1 MAELLLP
8 GSDEPVMQVDHAFAD
23 AEEGAER
30 STQVIVHPH
39 PFYTYSQPIVVRA
52 GMTLAEIVAAAGIPA
67 TYHGFLRVFVDDME
81 VPRAQWAFVRP
92 RVGRHVYVRAT
103 PQGGG
108 HGGKNIL
115 SMVLMLV
122 VVVAASFFA
131 PMIAGAMLP
140 GMVGAAAGSAT
151 AFAFSAVTH
160 IIGAGLTIL
169 GAMAI
174 NALIPPPSMQGEGLA
189 SQRALLSGVKNQ
201 FAPYA
206 DIPRHFGKRRVY
218 PLMAAHPYTEA
229 QGKKRYL
236 RVLLAVGWGPLSISD
251 IKIGETPIANFNQ
264 VEYEVREGWDAAH
277 ALFGTLPVGKSAD
290 TAQTLFTNSVS
301 EDSFSI
307 LLDDAGVDASG
318 NAIVG
323 VGAWQTRTTLD
334 GVSEISVD
342 LNLPYGW
349 VKYND
354 NGSTDPITAF
364 VDVEYRLVGASNWT
378 SVTWAGHDTDDGTDN
393 DGELRIK
400 DESRSP
406 TSRGGRWKVP
416 TVGQYE
422 VRLRRRTKRFT
433 PERKYAQRIEWSVLR
448 SIKPQNPL
456 NISGLSVIALRLK
469 ATDQLNGFPD
479 AINCVVE
486 SYLPAY
492 NGSTWSWSLSHS
504 PGWAYADL
512 MRRRGVDGLIADTRI
527 DLTGIKAWA
536 DACAGTAP
544 NASEAY
550 WEFNGTFERGAL
562 FTALRQVAAHGR
574 ASFLIKDGRYSIVRD
589 VSQTVPVQHITPRNS
604 FGYSGEKGFVDLPHG
619 LKITFVNL
627 AKGYQQDEVIVYAD
641 GYSASN
647 ASKFESMELPGC
659 TSATQA
665 WREGRYYLA
674 VGQLRPEVHSVTMD
688 IEHLRCTMGDL
699 VRLSHD
705 VLSIGIASGR
715 IASLDIGR
723 NVLIYSE
730 QFNNAAW
737 TKGLATVSAN
747 TAVAPDGTTTADT
760 LTEDSTNNY
769 HTINQFAGTI
779 GAVETFSFYAKAAG
793 RSWVGVQVGNTFNA
807 YFDLANGVL
816 GTVNSGTASI
826 SAVGNGWYRCAVTTT
841 RAGNQNNIIFLCPA
855 NGTVSYLSN
864 GTSGVYL
871 WGAQL
876 EAGSTVTAYQKAATS
891 VYGLISG
898 LVLDNQV
905 QRDAGINYVARIRQK
920 DGTSA
925 LYSVDVKSGAAEVT
939 SLIPLLTPVA
949 TSVGPMVGDLFIF
962 GISNLESAPMLVKK
976 IEPGPNMTAKV
987 TLVDA
992 QPGVWTADTG
1002 AIPAFDT
1009 YITNTTPV
1017 AQQQPAQPSFTLASD
1032 EGVIIRLADGTLQ
1045 DRIAVTLGNLPSA
1058 TVPATDYEVQFKK
1071 TEASDWQQAIVSK
1084 VAVRQAF
1091 IAPVLQGASYDVRLR
1106 TISQYGVTS
1115 DWVTT
1120 TGHVVV
1126 GKTTVPSNVTGFAV
1140 VNRVDGAQL
1149 SWTANPE
1156 IDVFAYAIRRGS
1168 SWDTAEIVSE
1178 FVTGTS
1184 FFVGISVATAQ
1195 TFLIRAV
1202 DAIGLLSDTPSA
1214 VTAAVAAP
1222 DDITTFE
1229 TYPQNDSIRFT
1240 WVSVPGTGIEYEI
1253 RAGDSWASG
1262 QKIARSGGN
1271 TVTVKLP
1278 AKLSGTKL
1286 FWIKAVSTAGLYSA
1300 TARFKLVDQA
1310 PIVNRNIVLEDDFS
1324 LAGWAGAKSGL
1335 TINGSGPTSFLTVN
1349 KGIDGLSMAR
1359 ADFYR
1364 AVSLP
1369 AAFYARNWLEANF
1382 AATISSSLT
1391 WDGATSTW
1399 AGAGSIA
1406 WAGSIGDSAGCTL
1419 TPYISIADAA
1429 AIPANLIEEFVFN
1442 GSTTGSAGSVPA
1454 SSANISYGSLH
1465 FGQGLDVYSGSEAS
1479 YTFATPSTFTAIF
1492 DFRFNA
1498 YRGSYA
1504 PFMLGLIADPLT
1516 DARTMFEQ
1524 AGDFLLFKLAL
1535 SGGNILK
1542 VAHNVAADVFRCSGT
1557 GQADIDIPADIE
1569 SGDLL
1574 TFALVQDAAERRLMC
1589 YNHRTGVTQ
1598 SMLSAQAPM
1607 GAFASFL
1614 LAEAASIQAPGVTGN
1629 LQFFSA
1635 PLAVAAF
1642 SELAPIRTPSGYQPF
1657 RELVP
1662 GDYRYQNAV
1671 VWLNIEVADRSLDIT
1686 VAEVVLSID
1695 VPDLHQKA
1703 SLALTTSAVAVIFPT
1718 PFNAVPTLQVTQN
1731 DGTVLAIARVTNLTA
1746 LGFTVQLF
1754 DATSPTTPV
1763 AGTIAYSATGY

>member
-8 GSDEPVMQVDHAFAD
+8 GSDEPAMQVQHAFAD
-23 AEEGAER
+23 AEDGAER

-52 GMTLAEIVAAAGIPA
+52 GMTLAEIVAAAGFPS
-67 TYHGFLRVFVDDME
+67 TYYAFLKVFVDDME

-92 RVGRHVYVRAT
+92 REGRHVYVRAT

-108 HGGKNIL
+108 SGKNIL
-115 SMVLMLV
+115 SSILMLV
-122 VVVAASFFA
+122 VVVAAAFFA
-131 PMIAGAMLP
+131 PMIAGALFP
-140 GMVGAAAGSAT
+140 ALASAAAGT
-151 AFAFSAVTH
+151 AGAFGFAIAKGV
-160 IIGAGLTIL
+160 IGAGISLL
-169 GAMAI
+169 GAMAVS
-174 NALIPPPSMQGEGLA
+174 ALIPPPQLGGDGLA

-218 PLMAAHPYTEA
+218 PLLAAHPYTEA
-229 QGKKRYL
+229 QGKKRFL

-251 IKIGETPIANFNQ
+251 IKIGETPIANFNN
-264 VEYEVREGWDAAH
+264 VEYEVREGWDADH

-290 TAQTLFTNSVS
+290 IAQTIFTNSVT

-307 LLDDAGVDASG
+307 LLADAGLDGGG
-318 NAIVG
+318 NAISG
-323 VGAWQTRTTLD
+323 VGPWETRTTQD

-342 LNLPYGW
+342 VNLAYGW
-349 VKYND
+349 VLYKD
-354 NGSTDPITAF
+354 DGGTGPITAL
-364 VDVEYRLVGASNWT
+364 VDVQYRLVGAATWT
-378 SVTWAGHDTDDGTDN
+378 SVVWAGQDEDDGTQTN
-393 DGELRIK
+393 GKLTIK

-422 VRLRRRTKRFT
+422 VRLRRATPRFM
-433 PERKYAQRIEWSVLR
+433 PERKYAQRIEWSIMR
-448 SIKPQNPL
+448 SIRPQNPL
-456 NISGLSVIALRLK
+456 NVSGLSVIALRLE

-492 NGSTWSWSLSHS
+492 NGSTWAWGLSHS

-512 MRRRGVDGLIADTRI
+512 MRRRGVDRVIADTRI

-536 DACAGTAP
+536 DACVATAP

-562 FTALRQVAAHGR
+562 FTALRQVASHGR

-604 FGYSGEKGFVDLPHG
+604 FGYSGNKGFIDLPHG
-619 LKITFVNL
+619 LKVSFVNL

-641 GYSASN
+641 GYSELN
-647 ASKFESMELPGC
+647 ASKFEGLELPGC

-665 WREGRYYLA
+665 WREARYYLA
-674 VGQLRPEVHSVTMD
+674 IGQLRPEEHSITMD

-705 VLSIGIASGR
+705 VLSVGIASGR

-723 NVLIYSE
+723 NLFTYSE
-730 QFNNAAW
+730 QFDNAAW
-737 TKGLATVSAN
+737 TKSGATVAAN
-747 TAVAPDGTTTADT
+747 AGTDPFGGLTADLITATGTDPYVQQFFAQASLTYT
-760 LTEDSTNNY
+760 LSAWLRGVGASIGKSPTLYLIS
-769 HTINQFAGTI
+769 AGFSEIKSVT
-779 GAVETFSFYAKAAG
+779 GVPLTANWQRYSFTATFSAI
-793 RSWVGVQVGNTFNA
+793 
-807 YFDLANGVL
+807 
-816 GTVNSGTASI
+816 TAS
-826 SAVGNGWYRCAVTTT
+826 VTGRFDGIDVPT
-841 RAGNQNNIIFLCPA
+841 PA
-855 NGTVSYLSN
+855 
-864 GTSGVYL
+864 SGEQFYI

-876 EAGSTVTAYQKAATS
+876 EVGSAATDYQKTTTS
-891 VYGLISG
+891 RYGLISG

-905 QRDAGINYVARIRQK
+905 QRDAGVNYVLRIRQQ

-925 LYSVDVKSGAAEVT
+925 LYSVDVKVGAAEVT
-939 SLIPLLTPVA
+939 SVVPLLTAVA
-949 TSVGPMVGDLFIF
+949 TSVGPDADDLFIY
-962 GISNLESAPMLVKK
+962 GISNAESAPMLVKK

-992 QPGVWTADTG
+992 QSGVWTADTG

-1009 YITNTTPV
+1009 YITNTTPI
-1017 AQQQPAQPSFTLASD
+1017 AQKQPASPSYTLASD
-1032 EGVIIRLADGTLQ
+1032 ESVIIRLADGTLQ
-1045 DRIAVTLGNLPSA
+1045 DRIAVTLRTLPSS
-1058 TVPATDYEVQFKK
+1058 TVPATNYEVQVKK
-1071 TEASDWQQAIVSK
+1071 TEASDWQQVNVSK
-1084 VAVRQAF
+1084 VSVRQTF
-1091 IAPVLQGASYDVRLR
+1091 IAPAVQGTSYDIRVRTL
-1106 TISQYGVTS
+1106 SEYGIAS

-1120 TGHVVV
+1120 TGHVVI
-1126 GKTTVPSNVTGFAV
+1126 GKTTVPSDVTGFAV

-1156 IDVFAYAIRRGS
+1156 IDVAAYAIRRGS
-1168 SWDTAEIVSE
+1168 SWDTAAVVSS

-1184 FFVGISVATAQ
+1184 FFVGISVAEEQ

-1202 DAIGLLSDTPSA
+1202 DVIGLLSASA
-1214 VTAAVAAP
+1214 ASVTAAVSAP
-1222 DDITTFE
+1222 EDIAVFE

-1240 WVSVPGTGIEYEI
+1240 WASVPGTGVEYVI

-1262 QKIARSGGN
+1262 RRIARSGGN
-1271 TVTVKLP
+1271 TATVKLP
-1278 AKLSGTKL
+1278 AKLSGTKT
-1286 FWIKAVSTAGLYSA
+1286 FWIKALSTAGLYSA
-1300 TARFKLVDQA
+1300 NARFSIVDQS

-1324 LAGWAGAKSGL
+1324 IGGWVGAKSGL
-1335 TINGSGPTSFLTVN
+1335 TINGSGPTSYLTVN
-1349 KGIDGLSMAR
+1349 KGIDGISAAR

-1364 AVSLP
+1364 SVSLP
-1369 AAFYARNWLEANF
+1369 AAFYARNWLEADF
-1382 AATISSSLT
+1382 AATINDTLT
-1391 WDGATSTW
+1391 WGGATSTW

-1406 WAGSIGDSAGCTL
+1406 WAGSIGNSAGCTL
-1419 TPYISIADAA
+1419 TPYIAAADAT
-1429 AIPANLIEEFVFN
+1429 AIPLNLIEEFRFN
-1442 GSTTGSAGSVPA
+1442 GSTTGSAGTVPA
-1454 SSANISYGSLH
+1454 SSSSVAYSTLH
-1465 FGQGLDVYSGSEAS
+1465 FGQGLNVYAKARAS
-1479 YTFATPSTFTAIF
+1479 YTFATPSNFTAIF

-1498 YRGSYA
+1498 FRGSYA
-1504 PFMLGLIADPLT
+1504 PFMLGVISDPMT
-1516 DARTMFEQ
+1516 DPRGALEQ
-1524 AGDFLLFKLAL
+1524 SGDFLLFKLTL
-1535 SGGNILK
+1535 SGGSILK
-1542 VAHNVAADVFRCSGT
+1542 VAYNVAADVFRCSGT
-1557 GQADIDIPADIE
+1557 GQANIDIPADVE
-1569 SGDLL
+1569 TGDLL

-1589 YNHRTGVTQ
+1589 YNHRTGATQ
-1598 SMLSAQAPM
+1598 SILSAQAPM

-1614 LAEAASIQAPGVTGN
+1614 LAEAASIQAPGATGN
-1629 LQFFSA
+1629 LQFFSTA
-1635 PLAVAAF
+1635 LSVAGF
-1642 SELAPIRTPSGYQPF
+1642 SELAPIRTPSGYQSF

-1662 GDYRYQNAV
+1662 GDYRYQDAV
-1671 VWLNIEVADRSLDIT
+1671 VWLAIEALDRSLDIT
-1686 VAEVVLSID
+1686 VAEVVLSVD
-1695 VPDLHQKA
+1695 VPDLHQKESLVLTA
-1703 SLALTTSAVAVIFPT
+1703 SAAAVVFPT

-1731 DGTVLAIARVTNLTA
+1731 GGAVLAIARVTNLTA